1 VESVRLY
8 QGIALAMPSRAYFL
22 SAPLGAAAFGQ
33 IMIREMQIFQLVI
46 VRQLSAL
53 STQENPTLDSYGVLC

>member
-46 VRQLSAL
+46 VR
-53 STQENPTLDSYGVLC
+53 